1 GLGNEPGVAARNEHR
16 PINGAS
22 DAAVQIAGSAAPTPS
37 RAGVLEGGQPHER
50 LGVCD
55 GRHQHACEGDTDPAS
70 SASSAAS
77 RQSVSIS
84 DTDGGTDMEVD
95 EVEPG
100 ESAAGHAQDD
110 AMEEDFAHQIAGGSS
125 ASSTTAV
132 VEPAKLAFHG
142 GLLGPPSNAASP
154 PLNQSPLQPTRVT
167 DSPSASSEP
176 AFYSLFDNP
185 PNLGRIR
192 QLLFEIKEPIE
203 ISMEEFDRYWPF
215 VDNIWVKQRSNPT
228 KGGLMTTDY
237 YMCRLRRPS
246 SRSSQSAAPSEPGLT
261 PSPASPSAVATETAK
276 SATSPAAT
284 AAAAEAALPVP
295 VPGSGSGGD
304 ASSAPANTAGGT
316 AKKPRNKKRREG
328 STCNVQIKVVRFEGA
343 YTTVTISKTPGSSRA
358 HSHDLDYIDKV
369 KRNSGLLEYAKKE
382 ARKGYLPSSIYA
394 KFREEPQLLLDAGG
408 RFLTITDV
416 RNISAK
422 WRSLYPTATLKT
434 HEGYAYHQ
442 GYGVVRIAGL
452 KDGSQ
457 AKGTTF
463 ATGPIPEQPSQPQLA
478 PDALPFPDYDLSFLN
493 PYLPKDEARDFPHVT
508 LSYACSLDA
517 KISLSPGMMT
527 LLSGPK
533 SKLMTHYL
541 RSRHDAV
548 IIGIGTALADDPG
561 LNCRL
566 DGAGGYGGLG
576 RMWQPRPIIV
586 DPTGRWAADPACK
599 MLQFARQGKGKAPW
613 IVISPGANIAPE
625 KLVVL
630 KGHGGDYLRI
640 VEYNQNW
647 LLRWEAIFRALA
659 AEGIK
664 SVMVEGGGTVMSE
677 LLNPEYRELVD
688 SIVVTVAP
696 TYLGAGGVA
705 VSPDSK
711 KDESGN
717 PVNAL
722 SPREIKWQPLGQDV
736 IMCGKIRGDTAQQ
749 RSASAAP

>member
-1 GLGNEPGVAARNEHR
+1 MSAPQNSGTSLPVIDHRVQDPSVTSTEQSSTSPDDNDHHMDFDENDELEDSYDDHAMEDHDESSHHHTISEMNGVDDMEHTHDHDHEQEEEEEEEERVFAAEAAAAAAAAEAAGTAQSNAL
-16 PINGAS
+16 NQVGAPTS
-22 DAAVQIAGSAAPTPS
+22 QQQAGS
-37 RAGVLEGGQPHER
+37 GQ
-50 LGVCD
+50 
-55 GRHQHACEGDTDPAS
+55 QKQT
-70 SASSAAS
+70 
-77 RQSVSIS
+77 
-84 DTDGGTDMEVD
+84 
-95 EVEPG
+95 
-100 ESAAGHAQDD
+100 
-110 AMEEDFAHQIAGGSS
+110 
-125 ASSTTAV
+125 
-132 VEPAKLAFHG
+132 
-142 GLLGPPSNAASP
+142 
-154 PLNQSPLQPTRVT
+154 LQQL
-167 DSPSASSEP
+167 PSAP

-192 QLLFEIKEPIE
+192 QLLFELKEPTE
-203 ISMEEFDRYWPF
+203 ISVEEYERYWPF
-215 VDNIWVKQRSNPT
+215 VDNVWVKQRSNST

-237 YMCRLRRPS
+237 YMCRLRRPTCRGS
-246 SRSSQSAAPSEPGLT
+246 
-261 PSPASPSAVATETAK
+261 
-276 SATSPAAT
+276 T
-284 AAAAEAALPVP
+284 AARTPPVD
-295 VPGSGSGGD
+295 G
-304 ASSAPANTAGGT
+304 
-316 AKKPRNKKRREG
+316 KKLRNKKRREG
-328 STCNVQIKVVRFEGA
+328 STCNVQIKVVKFEGA
-343 YTTVTISKTPGSSRA
+343 YTTVTISKTPGSSRS

-382 ARKGYLPSSIYA
+382 AKKGYLPSSIYA
-394 KFREEPQLLLDAGG
+394 KFREEPQKLLDAGG
-408 RFLTITDV
+408 KFFTITDV

-434 HEGYAYHQ
+434 HEGYSYQQ
-442 GYGVVRIAGL
+442 GYGVVRIQDPNASAL
-452 KDGSQ
+452 
-457 AKGTTF
+457 
-463 ATGPIPEQPSQPQLA
+463 PPPSVFESEKPQLA
-478 PDALPFPDYDLSFLN
+478 PDALPFPDYDLSFLE
-493 PYLPKDEARDFPHVT
+493 PYLHQSDEPRVFPHVT

-517 KISLSPGMMT
+517 KISLQPGIMT
-527 LLSGPK
+527 LLSGPE

-586 DPTGRWAADPACK
+586 DPTGRWQADPNCK
-599 MLQFARQGKGKAPW
+599 MLQYALKGKGKAPW
-613 IVISPGANIAPE
+613 IIISPGANVEPE

-677 LLNPEYRELVD
+677 LLNPEYRDFVD

-722 SPREIKWQPLGQDV
+722 SPREVRWQPLGQDV
-736 IMCGKIRGDTAQQ
+736 IMCGKIRLPPPHVNHQQ
-749 RSASAAP
+749 QQQPLPSMPTSQQSDSNAAAAAASAQPMVPTGMVVNSPINQDVNAAGSANAPHMAPQAEQGHAH